1 MFAKLFGKQN
11 PAKREPDKIWQ
22 TRQLQYLGLLR
33 FLESFN
39 RQTTRV
45 LLIAHFP
52 ETFRALSG
60 LLATQSIPHQTYT
73 TASEGFQLQELAA
86 YQPAGRVSLA
96 LAAALPDAPT
106 APPRPTAVGNFT
118 ISVLVAEHHPLPSFD
133 DHLTAFAASLPCPS
147 TVCFHEA
154 LDGPLLRAYGG
165 EQIVRLMTSLGIPD
179 TEFVANPAID
189 RSIRAAQE
197 KIARQVV
204 NPVTTDSAEQWFEL
218 HLPQKN

>member
-11 PAKREPDKIWQ
+11 PARREPDKIWQ
-22 TRQLQYLGLLR
+22 TRQLQYLGLLA
-33 FLESFN
+33 FLESLN

-86 YQPAGRVSLA
+86 YQPVGRILLA
-96 LAAALPDAPT
+96 LAAALPDALT
-106 APPRPTAVGNFT
+106 APPRPTAAGDFT
-118 ISVLVAEHHPLPSFD
+118 INVLVAAHHPLSSFD
-133 DHLTAFAASLPCPS
+133 DRIPAFAASLPCPS

-165 EQIVRLMTSLGIPD
+165 EQIARLMTSLGIPD
-179 TEFVANPAID
+179 TEFIANPTID
-189 RSIRAAQE
+189 RSIRTAQE
-197 KIARQVV
+197 KIARQVP
-204 NPVTTDSAEQWFEL
+204 NPVTTDSAEQWFQL
-218 HLPQKN
+218 HLPQRN